1 MSLPTPEEKKDVEP
15 AYSMG
20 GDGMESCCYTYLVP
34 VQVKESL
41 EALFYMLFRF
51 SAPFLEICVVEPP

>member
-20 GDGMESCCYTYLVP
+20 GDGMESCCHTCLVP
-34 VQVKESL
+34 VQEKESL
-41 EALFYMLFRF
+41 EVLFYMSFCF
-51 SAPFLEICVVEPP
+51 SVGFLGICVVEPL